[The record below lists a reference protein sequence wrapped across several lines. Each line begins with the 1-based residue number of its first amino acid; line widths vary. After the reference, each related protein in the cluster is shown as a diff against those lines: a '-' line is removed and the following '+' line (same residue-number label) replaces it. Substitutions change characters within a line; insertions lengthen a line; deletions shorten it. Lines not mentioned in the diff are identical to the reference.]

1 MFQPTII
8 FNLHVRAEEK
18 KIGVLDYYLT
28 MMLGIG
34 QPTELVKKT
43 GWNLVEEARLLPPF
57 DECPTPS
64 HQLVKNIIA
73 WNCRGSLKPEFQNY
87 VKELVQNHN
96 PAMLIILETRVGG
109 DRAKEIT
116 DRLPFEKA
124 IHTET
129 LGYAGGLWNS
139 NRVVVSLLATTEQE
153 IHVSIKVRPSD
164 TQCLLFAIYAS
175 PRFNERCVLW
185 NNLVNVASLCS
196 SPWIIVGDFNEV
208 LVDKC

>member
-1 MFQPTII
+1 
-8 FNLHVRAEEK
+8 
-18 KIGVLDYYLT
+18 
-28 MMLGIG
+28 
-34 QPTELVKKT
+34 
-43 GWNLVEEARLLPPF
+43 
-57 DECPTPS
+57 
-64 HQLVKNIIA
+64 
-73 WNCRGSLKPEFQNY
+73 
-87 VKELVQNHN
+87 
-96 PAMLIILETRVGG
+96 MLIILETRVGG

-139 NRVVVSLLATTEQE
+139 NRVGVSLLATTEQE

-185 NNLVNVASLCS
+185 NNLVNMASLHS
-196 SPWIIVGDFNEV
+196 SPWIIVGDFNKV
-208 LVDKC
+208 LAKNDKFGGRAINAKLPNRSLLFKDCLDSCNMVDLNFLGHRFT

>member
-1 MFQPTII
+1 
-8 FNLHVRAEEK
+8 
-18 KIGVLDYYLT
+18 
-28 MMLGIG
+28 
-34 QPTELVKKT
+34 
-43 GWNLVEEARLLPPF
+43 
-57 DECPTPS
+57 
-64 HQLVKNIIA
+64 
-73 WNCRGSLKPEFQNY
+73 
-87 VKELVQNHN
+87 
-96 PAMLIILETRVGG
+96 MLIILETRVGG

-185 NNLVNVASLCS
+185 NNLVNVASLHS

-208 LVDKC
+208 LVDKL